1 MTPDV
6 VIPEMKALDRWQAI
20 EELVNAL
27 ADQKAFDETSRLA
40 VTRAIR
46 LREATNTT
54 GIGRGT
60 ALPHAAGAFVSRVVI
75 AFGRSATGIDFDSPD
90 KQPVHSVLLFAT
102 PQGQFQTHLNLLAK
116 CSRLFQDDATRE
128 ALRGARDAAGIARIL
143 GGCRA

>member
-6 VIPEMKALDRWQAI
+6 IIPEMQALDRWQAI

-75 AFGRSATGIDFDSPD
+75 AFGRSSTGIDFDSTD

-128 ALRGARDAAGIARIL
+128 ALRGARDAAEIGRIL
-143 GGCRA
+143 SGCLA

>member
-6 VIPEMKALDRWQAI
+6 IIPDLKATDRWQAI

-27 ADQKAFDETSRLA
+27 ADQKSIDEPARLA
-40 VTRAIR
+40 VARAIR

-60 ALPHAAGAFVSRVVI
+60 ALPHASITFVDRVVI
-75 AFGRSATGIDFDSPD
+75 AFGRSKAGIDFDAPD
-90 KQPVHSVLLFAT
+90 RQPVHIVLLFAT
-102 PQGQFQTHLNLLAK
+102 PQGQFQTHLNLLAR

-128 ALRGARDAAGIARIL
+128 ALRTAPDAAAIARIL
-143 GGCRA
+143 GGCLV

>member
-1 MTPDV
+1 VTPDV
-6 VIPEMKALDRWQAI
+6 IISELKATDRWQAI

-27 ADQKAFDETSRLA
+27 ADQKAFDENSRLA

-60 ALPHAAGAFVSRVVI
+60 ALPHASGPFVNRVVI
-75 AFGRSATGIDFDSPD
+75 AFGRSSAGIDFDSAD
-90 KQPVHSVLLFAT
+90 KLPVYSVLLFAT

-128 ALRGARDAAGIARIL
+128 ALCGARDAAEIARIL
-143 GGCRA
+143 GGCLA

>member
-1 MTPDV
+1 VTADV
-6 VIPEMKALDRWQAI
+6 IIPELKATDRWQAI

-27 ADQKAFDETSRLA
+27 ADQKAIEEPARLA

-60 ALPHAAGAFVSRVVI
+60 ALPHASGTFVDRVVI
-75 AFGRSATGIDFDSPD
+75 AFGRSSGGIEFDSPD
-90 KQPVHSVLLFAT
+90 KQRVHSVLLFAT
-102 PQGQFQTHLNLLAK
+102 PQGQFQAHLNLLAK

-128 ALRGARDAAGIARIL
+128 ALRAAPDAAGIARIL
-143 GGCRA
+143 GGCLV

>member
-1 MTPDV
+1 VTADLI
-6 VIPEMKALDRWQAI
+6 IPELKATDRWQAI

-27 ADQKAFDETSRLA
+27 ADQKAIEEPARLA
-40 VTRAIR
+40 VARAIR

-60 ALPHAAGAFVSRVVI
+60 ALPHASGAFVDRVVI
-75 AFGRSATGIDFDSPD
+75 AFGRSRAGIDFDSPD
-90 KQPVHSVLLFAT
+90 KKPVHIVLLFAT

-128 ALRGARDAAGIARIL
+128 ALRTAPDAAGIARIL
-143 GGCRA
+143 GGCLV